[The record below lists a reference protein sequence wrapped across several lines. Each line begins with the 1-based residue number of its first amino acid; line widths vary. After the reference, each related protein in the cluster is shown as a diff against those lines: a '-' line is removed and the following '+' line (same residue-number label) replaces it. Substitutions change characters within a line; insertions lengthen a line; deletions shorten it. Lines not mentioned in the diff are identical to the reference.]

1 MRIVNADQQS
11 DSPMSLQIAPCKKVL
26 ANRKTQG
33 DHNAATGRRFT
44 L

>member
-1 MRIVNADQQS
+1 VNADQRS
-11 DSPMSLQIAPCKKVL
+11 DSLTSMEIAQKVL

-33 DHNAATGRRFT
+33 DHNAATGRQFT

>member
-1 MRIVNADQQS
+1 MRILNADQRS
-11 DSPMSLQIAPCKKVL
+11 DSLTSMEIAQKVL

-33 DHNAATGRRFT
+33 DHNVATGRQFT

>member
-1 MRIVNADQQS
+1 ME
-11 DSPMSLQIAPCKKVL
+11 IAQKVL

-33 DHNAATGRRFT
+33 DHNVATGRQFT